1 MCRVKTTKE
10 LRSFLL
16 LYLSSIK
23 DEGRSQWNR
32 DRRAKKYRGG
42 LPKEIGAPE
51 TGMRRNCD
59 LLTPQGKD
67 LSPWYLKTG

>member
-1 MCRVKTTKE
+1 MGTGPTVGGEKR
-10 LRSFLL
+10 LRGMGLAE
-16 LYLSSIK
+16 I
-23 DEGRSQWNR
+23 G
-32 DRRAKKYRGG
+32 AKKYRSG

-51 TGMRRNCD
+51 TGMRRNSD